1 MKQKSKLSNALVGSL
16 GLLLLISLNQTI
28 KAQQQGGPYVLNPT
42 VVAGGGG
49 TSLNGTTKLRFVAT
63 SLSASEP
70 VTIQITRENY
80 ILQNGSV
87 LEFVSA
93 ETDPVITLAPTQGT
107 SLDILQGNYDAV
119 RVRVSS
125 SSPDLAAQYLVIK
138 ISPEE
143 IQQIIPGT
151 LQRRTHR

>member
-1 MKQKSKLSNALVGSL
+1 MKRKNKLSNALVGL
-16 GLLLLISLNQTI
+16 GLLLLISLNQTT

-42 VVAGGGG
+42 VVGGGGG
-49 TSLNGTTKLRFVAT
+49 TSTNGTTKLRFVAT
-63 SLSASEP
+63 SLSESEP
-70 VTIQITRENY
+70 VTIQIMRENY
-80 ILQNGSV
+80 ILGDGGL
-87 LEFVSA
+87 LELVSTQ
-93 ETDPVITLAPTQGT
+93 TDPVITLAPMRGT
-107 SLDILQGNYDAV
+107 SVEILQGNYEAV

-125 SSPDLAAQYLVIK
+125 SSLDLAAQYLVIK